1 MDLHGWSGQG
11 AVEESNWDVVWG
23 KKKKKNLPSDSYP
36 FPVLESLYVPYL
48 SCCLRGL
55 CQRTA

>member
-1 MDLHGWSGQG
+1 MDLHGWRGQG

-23 KKKKKNLPSDSYP
+23 RKKKKACQVILTP
-36 FPVLESLYVPYL
+36 FPVLEALYVPYL
-48 SCCLRGL
+48 SYCLRGL